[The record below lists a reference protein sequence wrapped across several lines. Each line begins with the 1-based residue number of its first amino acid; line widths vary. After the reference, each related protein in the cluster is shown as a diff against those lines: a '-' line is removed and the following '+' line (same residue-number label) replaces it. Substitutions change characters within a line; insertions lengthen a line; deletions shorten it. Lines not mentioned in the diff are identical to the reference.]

1 MEIRQEIAAVKS
13 NSEFLVVG
21 GREAARGFVGGG
33 WGGGGVAM
41 TNRFSVL
48 SREETYLVGDSMV
61 GGQTKSFNKNKRKV
75 KSFPGCRVNKVTEE
89 VEKLEIQSRNSCVI
103 AHVGSNDLYLRGSRV
118 GNSEPIVKDMK
129 RLVNKVSEKTNKGIV
144 VGMLPRSYVSHFALS
159 KAIAINERMK
169 KYCNQKKVEF
179 IDLWG
184 MFVGKRHLF
193 RKDGIHLSE
202 AGQRKFGEILNKEC
216 EKVMR
221 SDRIGT
227 RESSE
232 VSPVS
237 RSQGIEEN
245 ENLEYSFLGFTQ
257 EN

>member
-1 MEIRQEIAAVKS
+1 MLTKIKEHNFI
-13 NSEFLVVG
+13 
-21 GREAARGFVGGG
+21 
-33 WGGGGVAM
+33 
-41 TNRFSVL
+41 
-48 SREETYLVGDSMV
+48 MV
-61 GGQTKSFNKNKRKV
+61 GGQTERFANFNKKKRKV

-103 AHVGSNDLYLRGSRV
+103 AHVGSNDLYLRGGRV

-144 VGMLPRSYVSHFALS
+144 VRMLPRSYVSHFALS

-169 KYCNQKKVEF
+169 KYCDQKKVEF

-202 AGQRKFGEILNKEC
+202 AGQKKFGEILNKEC